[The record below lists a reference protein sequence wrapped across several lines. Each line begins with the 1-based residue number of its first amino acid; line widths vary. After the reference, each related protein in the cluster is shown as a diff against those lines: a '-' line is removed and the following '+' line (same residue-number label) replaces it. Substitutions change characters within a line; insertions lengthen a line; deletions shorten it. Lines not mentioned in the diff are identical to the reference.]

1 MNLNLNEIMNTWMK
15 QMGYPVVTI
24 KMINDSTLSLTQ
36 NHFLIDP
43 LSQPTVA
50 SPYK

>member
-1 MNLNLNEIMNTWMK
+1 MK

-24 KMINDSTLSLTQ
+24 KRVDNQTVNITQ

-43 LSQPTVA
+43 SSKPIVS
-50 SPYK
+50 SPFK

>member
-1 MNLNLNEIMNTWMK
+1 MNTWMK

-24 KMINDSTLSLTQ
+24 KRVDDQTVNITQ
-36 NHFLIDP
+36 KQFLIDP
-43 LSQPTVA
+43 TSTPIIS